1 MRGDEDTVETD
12 ASGKVLVGVGAAL
25 AASFITTLSSRFNC
39 GVFWHWFCTLLMYSR
54 SSSLLVSPLQ
64 KSHLALIILFPP
76 RAFYDTFL
84 DALSP
89 FV

>member
-25 AASFITTLSSRFNC
+25 AATFITTLSSRFNC

-54 SSSLLVSPLQ
+54 SSSLLVFSFAEKSFSIENFVSATSILQ
-64 KSHLALIILFPP
+64 NVS
-76 RAFYDTFL
+76 
-84 DALSP
+84 
-89 FV
+89 